1 MNEQT
6 FDPRW
11 QQLQSRIDKFVGH
24 YLKESAPAIEHRN
37 RIAGL
42 LPSPLQYNERGMKKA
57 S

>member
-6 FDPRW
+6 FDPHW

-24 YLKESAPAIEHRN
+24 YLKDTVPAIEHRN
-37 RIAGL
+37 VIAGL
-42 LPSPLQYNERGMKKA
+42 LPSPLKCNERGLKKA